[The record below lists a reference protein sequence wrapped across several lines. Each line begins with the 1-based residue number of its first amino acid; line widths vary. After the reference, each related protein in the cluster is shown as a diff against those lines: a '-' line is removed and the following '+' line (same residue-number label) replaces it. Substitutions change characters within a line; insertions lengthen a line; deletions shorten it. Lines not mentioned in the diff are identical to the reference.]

1 MCAEVEYVGF
11 TDPLGCLMNIVL
23 LRSTFKNSLFIVS
36 YQLKYFVVASITL
49 IVLALTTRWMSHS
62 KQFGDELL
70 C

>member
-49 IVLALTTRWMSHS
+49 IVLALTTR
-62 KQFGDELL
+62 
-70 C
+70 